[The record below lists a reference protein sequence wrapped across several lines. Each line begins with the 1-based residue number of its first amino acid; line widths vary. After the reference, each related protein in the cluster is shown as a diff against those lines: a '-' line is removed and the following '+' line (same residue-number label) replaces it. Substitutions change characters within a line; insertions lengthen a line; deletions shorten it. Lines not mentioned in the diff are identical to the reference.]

1 MIESKKEARSGA
13 GTPNQAE
20 ETTATDNDQKFSQS
34 NDTTKQE
41 REQAGFVSQ
50 LHDRTTEDRR

>member
-1 MIESKKEARSGA
+1 MSEQRKTRSSA
-13 GTPNQAE
+13 ATPERAE
-20 ETTATDNDQKFSQS
+20 ETAATTNDQKFSQS